1 MLLEGLQLPL
11 TTPFYP
17 DGRLNLRKL
26 EQSVA
31 AYSKT
36 PAAGLAV
43 LSGNGEPAML
53 ADEETLEALRAAIAA
68 ASAEKVML
76 AGAFRESVKGTL
88 AVVDAAAVL
97 GYDAALVTRPRGL
110 GDDARGTQETLTYFQ
125 AVADRSAIPLVI
137 CDAGA
142 GLTMEMVAELAGHPR
157 IAGMVAGDAAPERVA
172 ALREAT
178 AEMKREVTVTAVF
191 AAVTGRM
198 LARHR
203 PSAGTVLSAEKLAG
217 GEAVVAIAASAAS
230 TSAALKTRTKTV
242 GFQILAGSTA
252 RMLDALLAG
261 AVGAM
266 PPFAACAPQA
276 CYEVL
281 AAWKDGDRGLAEE
294 KQERLQAVAK
304 RVEEELGIVAVKF
317 GCDLNG
323 YCGGQPRLPRLPLT
337 GAEREEVE
345 TLMHGLRS

>member
-1 MLLEGLQLPL
+1 
-11 TTPFYP
+11 
-17 DGRLNLRKL
+17 
-26 EQSVA
+26 
-31 AYSKT
+31 
-36 PAAGLAV
+36 V

-53 ADEETLEALRAAIAA
+53 SDEETLEALRAAIQAA
-68 ASAEKVML
+68 AAEKVML

-97 GYDAALVTRPRGL
+97 GYDAALVRQPSGL
-110 GDDARGTQETLTYFQ
+110 GDDVRQTKETLTYFQ
-125 AVADRSAIPLVI
+125 AVADRSAIPLVL
-137 CDAGA
+137 CDAVGVA
-142 GLTMEMVAELAGHPR
+142 GLTMEMIAELAGHPR
-157 IAGMVAGDAAPERVA
+157 IAGMVVHDAAPDRVA

-178 AEMKREVTVTAVF
+178 AEVKREVTVTAVF

-217 GEAVVAIAASAAS
+217 GEAAVAAPTASKAS
-230 TSAALKTRTKTV
+230 SLKTRTKTV
-242 GFQILAGSTA
+242 GFQILAGGTA
-252 RMLDALLAG
+252 RMLDGLLAG

-294 KQERLQAVAK
+294 KQERLQGVAK
-304 RVEEELGIVAVKF
+304 RVEEELGIAGVKF
-317 GCDLNG
+317 GCDFNG

-345 TLMHGLRS
+345 ALMHSLRS

>member
-11 TTPFYP
+11 TTPFYS

-26 EQSVA
+26 EQNVA

-36 PAAGLAV
+36 PAAGLAI
-43 LSGNGEPAML
+43 LSANGEPAML
-53 ADEETLEALRAAIAA
+53 SDEETLEALRAAIRAA
-68 ASAEKVML
+68 AAEKVML

-97 GYDAALVTRPRGL
+97 GYDAVLVRRPREL
-110 GDDARGTQETLTYFQ
+110 GNDARRQQETLTYFQ

-142 GLTMEMVAELAGHPR
+142 GLTTEMVAELAGHRR
-157 IAGMVAGDAAPERVA
+157 IAGMVVRDAAPDRVI

-178 AEMKREVTVTAVF
+178 AAVKREVTVTAVF

-198 LARHR
+198 LSRHKAV
-203 PSAGTVLSAEKLAG
+203 AGGVLSAEKLTG
-217 GEAVVAIAASAAS
+217 GGTVVAAPTASKAS
-230 TSAALKTRTKTV
+230 SLKTRTKTV
-242 GFQILAGSTA
+242 GFQILAGGTA
-252 RMLDALLAG
+252 GMLDALVAG
-261 AVGAM
+261 AVGMM
-266 PPFAACAPQA
+266 PPFAACVPQA
-276 CYEVL
+276 CHEVL
-281 AAWKDGDRGLAEE
+281 TAWKDDDRGLAEE
-294 KQERLQAVAK
+294 KQERLQGVVK
-304 RVEEELGIVAVKF
+304 RVEGELGIAGVKF
-317 GCDLNG
+317 GCDFNG

-345 TLMHGLRS
+345 GLMHSLRS

>member
-26 EQSVA
+26 EQNVA

-36 PAAGLAV
+36 PAAGLAM
-43 LSGNGEPAML
+43 LSANGEPAML
-53 ADEETLEALRAAIAA
+53 SDEETLEALRAAIRAA
-68 ASAEKVML
+68 AAEKVML

-97 GYDAALVTRPRGL
+97 GYDAALVRRPRGL
-110 GDDARGTQETLTYFQ
+110 CDDARRTQETLTYFQ
-125 AVADRSAIPLVI
+125 AVADRSAIPLVL
-137 CDAGA
+137 CGA
-142 GLTMEMVAELAGHPR
+142 ELTTEMVAELAGHRR
-157 IAGMVAGDAAPERVA
+157 IAGMVVGDAAPDRVT

-178 AEMKREVTVTAVF
+178 AAVKREVTVTAVF

-203 PSAGTVLSAEKLAG
+203 PTAGTVLSAEKLTG
-217 GEAVVAIAASAAS
+217 GGTAVAAPTAS
-230 TSAALKTRTKTV
+230 KASSLKTRTKTV
-242 GFQILAGSTA
+242 GFQILAGGTA
-252 RMLDALLAG
+252 RMLDGLLAG

-266 PPFAACAPQA
+266 PRFAACAPQA

-304 RVEEELGIVAVKF
+304 RVEEELGIAAVKF

-337 GAEREEVE
+337 GVEREEVE
-345 TLMHGLRS
+345 ALMHSLRS

>member
-26 EQSVA
+26 EQNVA

-43 LSGNGEPAML
+43 LGANGEPAML
-53 ADEETLEALRAAIAA
+53 SDEETLEALRAAIRAA
-68 ASAEKVML
+68 AAEKVML
-76 AGAFRESVKGTL
+76 AGAFRESVTGTL
-88 AVVDAAAVL
+88 AVADAAAVL
-97 GYDAALVTRPRGL
+97 GYDAALVRRPREL
-110 GDDARGTQETLTYFQ
+110 GDGARRTQETLTYFQ
-125 AVADRSAIPLVI
+125 VVADRSAIPLVL
-137 CDAGA
+137 CDAGGA
-142 GLTMEMVAELAGHPR
+142 GLTTEMVAELAGHPR
-157 IAGMVAGDAAPERVA
+157 IAGMVVHDAAPDRVA
-172 ALREAT
+172 ALHEAT
-178 AEMKREVTVTAVF
+178 AAVKREVTVTAVF

-203 PSAGTVLSAEKLAG
+203 PSAATMLSAEKLTG
-217 GEAVVAIAASAAS
+217 GGAAVAAPSASKAS
-230 TSAALKTRTKTV
+230 SLKTRTKTV
-242 GFQILAGSTA
+242 GFQILAGGTA

-304 RVEEELGIVAVKF
+304 RVEEDLGIAAVKF

-345 TLMHGLRS
+345 ALMHSLRS

>member
-26 EQSVA
+26 EQNVA

-43 LSGNGEPAML
+43 LGANGEPAML
-53 ADEETLEALRAAIAA
+53 SDEETLEALRAAIRAA
-68 ASAEKVML
+68 AAEKVML

-88 AVVDAAAVL
+88 AVIDAAAVL
-97 GYDAALVTRPRGL
+97 GYDAALVRRPHGL
-110 GDDARGTQETLTYFQ
+110 GDDARQTKEALTYFQ
-125 AVADRSAIPLVI
+125 LVADRSAIPLVL

-142 GLTMEMVAELAGHPR
+142 GLTAEMVAELAGHPR
-157 IAGMVAGDAAPERVA
+157 IAGMVVGDAAPDRVA
-172 ALREAT
+172 ALHEAT
-178 AEMKREVTVTAVF
+178 AAVKREVTVTAVF

-203 PSAGTVLSAEKLAG
+203 PSAATMLSAEKLTG
-217 GEAVVAIAASAAS
+217 GGAAVAAPAASKAS
-230 TSAALKTRTKTV
+230 SLKTRMKTV
-242 GFQILAGSTA
+242 GFQILAGGTA

-294 KQERLQAVAK
+294 KQERLQTVAK
-304 RVEEELGIVAVKF
+304 RVEEELGIAAVKF
-317 GCDLNG
+317 GCNLNG

-345 TLMHGLRS
+345 ALMHSLRS